1 MAFAL
6 TYNSLIEQMPSYM
19 ERSDAKYLAQI
30 PALVTYAENRLAAD
44 MKQQGFQSVV
54 RGNFTAGNNVVAK
67 PAFWRETISF
77 TFRNASGAWVP
88 ISLRALEYIKN
99 IYTLS
104 SDEGNPRFYADYNA
118 QNFMFGPAP
127 DDTYE
132 FELIYY
138 ARLQPLDAS
147 NQVNWLTA
155 NAPQTLLYACILES
169 HLWAKNMDKA
179 SFWQQQYE
187 NQKGSIL
194 GENQEHLADR
204 GEVVS
209 RG

>member
-6 TYNSLIEQMPSYM
+6 TYDSLAAQMPSYM

-30 PALVTYAENRLAAD
+30 PALITYAENRLAAD
-44 MKQQGFQSVV
+44 MKQQGFLSVV
-54 RGNFTAGNNVVAK
+54 RGTFVAGNNTLQK
-67 PAFWRETISF
+67 PAFWRETVSF
-77 TFRNASGAWVP
+77 TFLDSTGKWQP
-88 ISLRALEYIKN
+88 IKLRSLEYIKN
-99 IYTLS
+99 IYQLS
-104 SDEGNPRFYADYNA
+104 STQGSPRFYADYNA

-127 DDTYE
+127 DDDYA
-132 FELIYY
+132 FELSYY

-179 SFWQQQYE
+179 AFWKGQYDD
-187 NQKGSIL
+187 QKGSIL
-194 GENQEHLADR
+194 GENQERLADR

>member
-6 TYNSLIEQMPSYM
+6 TYNSLIAQMPSYM
-19 ERSDAKYLAQI
+19 ERSDDKYLAQI

-44 MKQQGFQSVV
+44 MKQQGFLSVV
-54 RGNFTAGNNVVAK
+54 QGNFVTGNNVLAK

-77 TFRNASGAWVP
+77 TFRDPTTGWLP
-88 ISLRALEYIKN
+88 ISLRSLEYIKN
-99 IYTLS
+99 IYQLS
-104 SDEGNPRFYADYNA
+104 STQGAPRFYADYNA

-127 DDTYE
+127 DDDYQ
-132 FELIYY
+132 FELSYY
-138 ARLQPLDAS
+138 ARLQPLDSS
-147 NQVNWLTA
+147 NQTNWLTA

-179 SFWQQQYE
+179 AFWQQQYE

-194 GENQEHLADR
+194 GENQERLADR
-204 GEVVS
+204 GEVVT